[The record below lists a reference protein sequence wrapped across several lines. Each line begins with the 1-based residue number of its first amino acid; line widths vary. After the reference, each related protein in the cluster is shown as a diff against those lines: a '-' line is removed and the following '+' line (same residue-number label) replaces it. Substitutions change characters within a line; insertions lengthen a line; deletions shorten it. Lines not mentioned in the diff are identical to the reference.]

1 MLITDLTMDE
11 FSAGLEKTRTV
22 LIPFG
27 STEEHG
33 PHLPLDTDTLQ
44 ACEVGRRL
52 AERRPI
58 FIAPAIHYGVCRST
72 SCHPGTLS
80 ITTATLRSLV
90 LDIADA
96 LYVQGLR
103 NIILLS
109 GHAGGTHCATLTD
122 AGEELLRRYSDVRVA
137 VLTEYLLASEAGR
150 SIIETPGDA
159 HAGEIET
166 SRILHSHPHLVR
178 GSSTADYPDFPK
190 GILVRDKRRFWSSGV
205 WGDPGKAT
213 ADKGARLEAAVVD
226 ALEHLVVVM
235 ERGVE
240 P

>member
-1 MLITDLTMDE
+1 MLISDLTMDE
-11 FSAGLEKTRTV
+11 FAAGLEKTRTV

-44 ACEVGRRL
+44 AYEVAKRL
-52 AERRPI
+52 AARRPL
-58 FIAPAIHYGVCRST
+58 FVAPPVHYGVCRST
-72 SCHPGTLS
+72 GEHPGTLS
-80 ITTATLRSLV
+80 ISTTTLRALV

-96 LYVQGLR
+96 LYRQGLR
-103 NIILLS
+103 NIVLLS

-122 AGEELLRRYSDVRVA
+122 AGEELLRRHGDVRVA
-137 VLTEYLLASEAGR
+137 VLTEYLLAAQAGR
-150 SIIETPGDA
+150 GIIETPDDA

-178 GSSTADYPDFPK
+178 GSAPADYPNFPK
-190 GILVRDKRRFWSSGV
+190 GILVRDKQRFWQSGV

-213 ADKGARLEAAVVD
+213 AEKGARLEAVVVD
-226 ALEHLVVVM
+226 ALAELI
-235 ERGVE
+235 ETLEAGVE
-240 P
+240 